1 MKKYSDLITDC
12 RTYLIIILKFYLSLT
27 NVLIDLEIGEPFFPG
42 SVSGLSSFAA
52 YSIPAEIHQSFE
64 LSMHFVPNFIDQ
76 IALMMYIGHDA
87 STDHVALSFI
97 KGYIVLTWNLGAG
110 ARRIFTPKPINFQPK
125 KAHVVKLGRDGRT
138 AWLMVD
144 NFPNVTGQSVGR
156 LSQLNTKPVLY
167 LGNRITHYL
176 LIMYIS
182 VVYYTILN
190 TNAV

>member
-1 MKKYSDLITDC
+1 MC
-12 RTYLIIILKFYLSLT
+12 FGQ
-27 NVLIDLEIGEPFFPG
+27 NVDLEIGEPFFPG
-42 SVSGLSSFAA
+42 SVSGLSSFAS

-64 LSMHFVPNFIDQ
+64 LSMNFMPSFTDQ
-76 IALMMYIGHDA
+76 IALMVYIGNDA

-125 KAHVVKLGRDGRT
+125 KTHVVKLGRDGKT

-144 NFPNVTGQSVGR
+144 NFSNITGHSVGR

-167 LGNRITHYL
+167 LGNNRHTEHIRFD
-176 LIMYIS
+176 LIHFP
-182 VVYYTILN
+182 LN
-190 TNAV
+190 L

>member
-1 MKKYSDLITDC
+1 MFTINNNQKILFSVVTVFWKKDFLRLQWSYLTD
-12 RTYLIIILKFYLSLT
+12 RFSL
-27 NVLIDLEIGEPFFPG
+27 NLDLEIGEPFFPG
-42 SVSGLSSFAA
+42 SVSGLSSYAA

-64 LSMHFVPNFIDQ
+64 LSMHFVPNFMDQ

-125 KAHVVKLGRDGRT
+125 KAHVVKLGRDGKT
-138 AWLMVD
+138 AWLTVD
-144 NFPNVTGQSVGR
+144 NFPNVTGHSVGR

-167 LGNRITHYL
+167 LGN
-176 LIMYIS
+176 
-182 VVYYTILN
+182 
-190 TNAV
+190 

>member
-1 MKKYSDLITDC
+1 
-12 RTYLIIILKFYLSLT
+12 
-27 NVLIDLEIGEPFFPG
+27 
-42 SVSGLSSFAA
+42 
-52 YSIPAEIHQSFE
+52 
-64 LSMHFVPNFIDQ
+64 MHFVPNFMDQ

-125 KAHVVKLGRDGRT
+125 RAHIVKLGRDGKT

-167 LGNRITHYL
+167 LGNLINYYCILPIHVYIISL
-176 LIMYIS
+176 LINLYYHIVLIAKMRSINLKMYEF
-182 VVYYTILN
+182 VYKLIYSLYEPI
-190 TNAV
+190 

>member
-1 MKKYSDLITDC
+1 
-12 RTYLIIILKFYLSLT
+12 
-27 NVLIDLEIGEPFFPG
+27 
-42 SVSGLSSFAA
+42 
-52 YSIPAEIHQSFE
+52 
-64 LSMHFVPNFIDQ
+64 MHFAPNFMDQ

-110 ARRIFTPKPINFQPK
+110 ARRIFTPRPISFQPK
-125 KAHVVKLGRDGRT
+125 KTHAVKLGRDGKT

-167 LGNRITHYL
+167 LGKVFFVTKVRFTCQQL
-176 LIMYIS
+176 APTTGPAA
-182 VVYYTILN
+182 YTILGRS
-190 TNAV
+190 TDYFSATIFKTRPPTPTQ

>member
-1 MKKYSDLITDC
+1 MIFKSGLVFRGYILFPDNEKTRTPSKTTRSDSTTANYTYILID
-12 RTYLIIILKFYLSLT
+12 RR
-27 NVLIDLEIGEPFFPG
+27 VDLEIGEPFFPG

-64 LSMHFVPNFIDQ
+64 LSMRFVPNSMDQ

-125 KAHVVKLGRDGRT
+125 KSHVVKLGRDGKT
-138 AWLMVD
+138 AWLAVD

-167 LGNRITHYL
+167 LGNY
-176 LIMYIS
+176 S
-182 VVYYTILN
+182 
-190 TNAV
+190 